1 MSEPLDPGCAVLV
14 AQFFPPQ
21 NAVAAQRAL
30 RLARALLA
38 RYSKLYVVCLDT
50 RELDPSYL
58 DHEFGRDVLEDPR
71 LVRLTSS
78 PILKR
83 YGYGAR
89 RNSLVHTVLGGI
101 ATRLFCG
108 FGIDWI
114 PAVRR
119 ALRDLDAAERV
130 RVVIATGPPFIPFGA
145 VATWAKNRAVPLIL
159 DYRDLW
165 TANPHGEWSRAARA
179 VVGRLFERRTNR
191 RARVITTVSS
201 GCATML
207 SAGTPEVP
215 VRVLYNTPDQTY
227 LSYFSQVVKDLG
239 AEARPARDPA
249 VEPLRVVFAGQ
260 VYQGCTFAPVLK
272 AVQALPPETWRRI
285 RLHYYGASSALAQRE
300 FARYGLGECLVDHGK
315 VSKDESV
322 RAICGADLLLSLI
335 HTDRVARDPAV
346 AGHMSTKVFDYFLSG
361 NPILNIGP
369 INADVNTFAASL
381 RYAPFHSFAADDT
394 AALTTFLADA
404 VAGTTLRP
412 VPPLSV
418 RLPRFESDL
427 AEILGH
433 VERWRPT
440 TASPILASSHEPD
453 ASRPVD
459 PSVLTVEENKYATLW
474 RQATPMPAGAIGRAR
489 GVLRSTVLSLSSA
502 AHTSN
507 RDFFLRCLYCH
518 FVFDDQRARFDQLI
532 GHLKSVGQFVDTDT
546 CVDMLAGKRA
556 IDGRYFHL
564 SFDDGF
570 RNNFTNAL
578 PILQRHKVP
587 AIFFVPTALMSAPW
601 QSARFYCLERTLLK
615 SVVELLRWDDL
626 KAMRDAGYDV
636 GSHTRTHARFAAIS
650 QDTALLQ
657 DELFGSKDD
666 LETRLGIECRYI
678 SWPYGRLT
686 DADEESLEMAQRAGY
701 RACFGAFRGT
711 VVPGET
717 DPFSIPRHHF
727 EVHWPL
733 SHVKY
738 FARGNMEAG
747 S

>member
-1 MSEPLDPGCAVLV
+1 
-14 AQFFPPQ
+14 
-21 NAVAAQRAL
+21 
-30 RLARALLA
+30 
-38 RYSKLYVVCLDT
+38 
-50 RELDPSYL
+50 
-58 DHEFGRDVLEDPR
+58 
-71 LVRLTSS
+71 
-78 PILKR
+78 
-83 YGYGAR
+83 
-89 RNSLVHTVLGGI
+89 
-101 ATRLFCG
+101 
-108 FGIDWI
+108 
-114 PAVRR
+114 
-119 ALRDLDAAERV
+119 V

-145 VATWAKNRAVPLIL
+145 VASWTTRRSVPLIL

-165 TANPHGEWSRAARA
+165 TANPHGDWTRAARA
-179 VVGRLFERRTNR
+179 AVGWLFERRTNR
-191 RARVITTVSS
+191 RARVITTVSA

-215 VRVLYNTPDQTY
+215 VRVLFNTPDQAY
-227 LSYFSQVVKDLG
+227 LDYFRTVV
-239 AEARPARDPA
+239 AEVNTRDRQAKEAGPS
-249 VEPLRVVFAGQ
+249 LLHMVFAGQ

-272 AVQALPPETWRRI
+272 AVQALPDESWRRV

-300 FARYGLGECLVDHGK
+300 FVQFGLGECLVDHGK

-346 AGHMSTKVFDYFLSG
+346 AGHMSTKVYDYFLSG
-361 NPILNIGP
+361 IPILNIGP
-369 INADVNTFAASL
+369 INADVNAFAASL
-381 RYAPFHSFAADDT
+381 RYAPFHSFPADD
-394 AALTTFLADA
+394 AAKLTQFLADA
-404 VAGTTLRP
+404 VAGRVLRP

-418 RLPRFESDL
+418 SLPRFESDL

-433 VERWRPT
+433 VERWRPPA
-440 TASPILASSHEPD
+440 ASPILSSSHEPD

-459 PSVLTVEENKYATLW
+459 PSVLAVEENKYATLW
-474 RQATPMPAGAIGRAR
+474 RQATPTPTGVIGRAR
-489 GVLRSTVLSLSSA
+489 GLLRSTVLSLSSA

-507 RDFFLRCLYCH
+507 SDNFLRCLYCH

-546 CVDMLAGKRA
+546 CVDMLSAKKP

-578 PILQRHKVP
+578 PILRRHKVP
-587 AIFFVPTALMSAPW
+587 AIFFVPTALVSAPW

-626 KAMRDAGYDV
+626 KTMRDSGYDV

-657 DELFGSKDD
+657 DELFGSKED
-666 LETRLGIECRYI
+666 LETRLGTECRYI

-733 SHVKY
+733 SHVRY